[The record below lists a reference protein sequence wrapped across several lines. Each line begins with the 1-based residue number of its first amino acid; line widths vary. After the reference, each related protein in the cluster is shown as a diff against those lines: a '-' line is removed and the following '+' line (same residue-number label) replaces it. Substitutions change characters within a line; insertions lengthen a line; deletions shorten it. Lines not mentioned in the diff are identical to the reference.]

1 MILSIYSKDVEV
13 LGKSKL
19 TGLNIRYSPLL
30 LSYVRY
36 SLKNRETIADTFE
49 VDRFE
54 FGDIWNL
61 EEFISNI
68 RNRYGYSIS
77 FKHKSKKRRK

>member
-1 MILSIYSKDVEV
+1 MILCIYSKDIEV

-19 TGLNIRYSPLL
+19 TGLNIYYSPLL
-30 LSYVRY
+30 LAYVRY
-36 SLKNRETIADTFE
+36 CLKNRETIADTFE
-49 VDRFE
+49 VSRFE

-61 EEFISNI
+61 EEFINNI
-68 RNRYGYSIS
+68 RKTYGYKIY

>member
-1 MILSIYSKDVEV
+1 MILCIYTKDVEV

-19 TGLNIRYSPLL
+19 TGLNIHYSPLL
-30 LSYVRY
+30 LAYVRY

-49 VDRFE
+49 VNRFE

-68 RNRYGYSIS
+68 RKSYGYSIDI
-77 FKHKSKKRRK
+77 KHKLKKRRK

>member
-1 MILSIYSKDVEV
+1 MKLSIYSKDVEV

-68 RNRYGYSIS
+68 RKRYGYSIS

>member
-1 MILSIYSKDVEV
+1 MKLSIYSKDIEV

-19 TGLNIRYSPLL
+19 TGLNIYYSPLL
-30 LSYVRY
+30 FVYVRY

-61 EEFISNI
+61 EEFIANI
-68 RNRYGYSIS
+68 KQTYGYNIDIE
-77 FKHKSKKRRK
+77 HKIKKRRK

>member
-1 MILSIYSKDVEV
+1 MTLSIYSKDIEV

-19 TGLNIRYSPLL
+19 TGLNIYYSPLL

-36 SLKNRETIADTFE
+36 SLKNRETIADRFE

-68 RNRYGYSIS
+68 RKTYGYMIDIR
-77 FKHKSKKRRK
+77 HKFKKR